1 MRGPRLPVVRPA
13 LRALARLAVACVVAV
28 PALSGCGAVDAEDE
42 PFAGTIVYQDP
53 GGAFAVRL
61 LQPPWLPPL
70 STEGTTIFVVPP
82 ANATV
87 TADLSVVLDEALYSL
102 DITLVA
108 STPVAL
114 SRALSASL
122 PPAAMAAEAP
132 AGTASGAT
140 GLEVSWQELRQGS
153 PQESAGGE
161 LRYHRDVFLAGPA
174 THTYQLSFVAK
185 RAIEDDAMVDQM
197 ITSFVPYL

>member
-1 MRGPRLPVVRPA
+1 MRGSRLPGVRRA
-13 LRALARLAVACVVAV
+13 LRALARLVVCLLAGLAAA
-28 PALSGCGAVDAEDE
+28 PGCGAIDAEDE

-53 GGAFAVRL
+53 GGGFALRL

-82 ANATV
+82 SNATV

-102 DITLVA
+102 NVGRA
-108 STPVAL
+108 SSTPLAEA
-114 SRALSASL
+114 RALETSL

-140 GLEVSWQELRQGS
+140 GLEVSWQEPRQA
-153 PQESAGGE
+153 PEPDVAGGE
-161 LRYHRDVFLAGPA
+161 FRFHRDVFLAGPG
-174 THTYQLSFVAK
+174 TLTYQLRFVAK
-185 RAIEDDAMVDQM
+185 RTIEDDAMVDQM

>member
-1 MRGPRLPVVRPA
+1 MRGPRLPGVRRA
-13 LRALARLAVACVVAV
+13 LRAFARLAVGLAGLTVGLIAD
-28 PALSGCGAVDAEDE
+28 AGCGAVDAEDE

-53 GGAFAVRL
+53 GGAFALRL

-70 STEGTTIFVVPP
+70 STYGTTIFVVPP

-102 DITLVA
+102 NIGPES

-114 SRALSASL
+114 ARALSASL
-122 PPAAMAAEAP
+122 PAPAMAVEAP
-132 AGTASGAT
+132 AGTMSGAT
-140 GLEVSWQELRQGS
+140 GLEVSWQELQ
-153 PQESAGGE
+153 QKVAGGE
-161 LRYHRDVFLAGPA
+161 LRYYRDVFLAGPA
-174 THTYQLSFVAK
+174 TLTYQLHFAAK
-185 RAIEDDAMVDQM
+185 QAIEDDAMVDQM